1 MDKRNIFDRFFPVK
15 YDFYGMLNKQAEL
28 NMLGVNMLYKWLS
41 SRSKNEKEE
50 LLRYVKEA
58 DEVRHDMESKLIEA
72 FITPFDR
79 EEIYSISVEMDKI
92 IEFAKSTL
100 ESMEAYEVEP
110 NNVIINMVEK
120 LKEGTDFLFESLTIL
135 ESNPIK
141 SQQNIIKMAASFG
154 GPGRRSELIGDG
166 AARSRTRALLKESAF
181 GKKAS
186 HGRRTKR
193 RRLSGNAGSQ
203 GQLPERT
210 ADRAS
215 ARDRRLASA
224 TKARKRRDTREQDAV
239 NRPGGG
245 QANAGR
251 VSVSDQ

>member
-141 SQQNIIKMAASFG
+141 SQQNIIKMRETYIEVEQFYRDGMA
-154 GPGRRSELIGDG
+154 ELFKCNDPMH
-166 AARSRTRALLKESAF
+166 ALKQREVYHHI
-181 GKKAS
+181 K
-186 HGRRTKR
+186 
-193 RRLSGNAGSQ
+193 
-203 GQLPERT
+203 
-210 ADRAS
+210 DAS
-215 ARDRRLASA
+215 AYLEYTVDIFHRIIVRR
-224 TKARKRRDTREQDAV
+224 V
-239 NRPGGG
+239 
-245 QANAGR
+245 
-251 VSVSDQ
+251 